1 MFHFSIKHIFKFTRT
16 PSRFLVTHSV
26 RAVHKQNNILH
37 GKPIAERILNR
48 CKHECEQFNEQYHR
62 RPKLVAILVGGNESS
77 IEFQAINHLMHI
89 APSNL
94 IDTINRLNNDDTV
107 DGIILQLPLPL
118 HLVDRTEEFI
128 DTIRSNKDVDGH
140 TTSNYNSYRQ
150 TSIPP
155 ITIPVVAAVREIL
168 LEINEPLQG
177 KDVVVIGRSKY
188 VGTPLALMLS
198 QATTDSK
205 SSLISGATV
214 TICHRDTHLNNLT
227 WHCKNADLVISAV
240 GRAKLVQHC
249 MIKEGAVVIDVG
261 ISKSWTDKAVAN
273 KKCFVGDVD
282 FDEVKRVARWI
293 TPVPGGVGPI
303 TVACLVS
310 NLLELARQRQ
320 KNKYSE
326 NDAPGIIK
334 GPPLIN

>member
-1 MFHFSIKHIFKFTRT
+1 
-16 PSRFLVTHSV
+16 
-26 RAVHKQNNILH
+26 
-37 GKPIAERILNR
+37 
-48 CKHECEQFNEQYHR
+48 
-62 RPKLVAILVGGNESS
+62 

-118 HLVDRTEEFI
+118 HLVDKTEKFI
-128 DTIRSNKDVDGH
+128 DAIRSDKDVDDH

-177 KDVVVIGRSKY
+177 KDIVTIGRSKY
-188 VGTPLALMLS
+188 IGTPLALMLS
-198 QATTDSK
+198 QSTTDSK

-214 TICHRDTHLNNLT
+214 TICHGDTHLNNLT
-227 WHCKNADLVISAV
+227 WYCKNSDIVISTV
-240 GRAKLVQHC
+240 GRAKVVQHR
-249 MIKEGAVVIDVG
+249 MIKEGVVVIDVG
-261 ISKSWTDKAVAN
+261 ISKSWTDKAVT
-273 KKCFVGDVD
+273 K
-282 FDEVKRVARWI
+282 VKLVARWI
-293 TPVPGGVGPI
+293 TPVSGGVSRI

-320 KNKYSE
+320 KK
-326 NDAPGIIK
+326 
-334 GPPLIN
+334 

>member
-1 MFHFSIKHIFKFTRT
+1 
-16 PSRFLVTHSV
+16 
-26 RAVHKQNNILH
+26 
-37 GKPIAERILNR
+37 
-48 CKHECEQFNEQYHR
+48 
-62 RPKLVAILVGGNESS
+62 
-77 IEFQAINHLMHI
+77 
-89 APSNL
+89 
-94 IDTINRLNNDDTV
+94 
-107 DGIILQLPLPL
+107 
-118 HLVDRTEEFI
+118 
-128 DTIRSNKDVDGH
+128 
-140 TTSNYNSYRQ
+140 
-150 TSIPP
+150 
-155 ITIPVVAAVREIL
+155 
-168 LEINEPLQG
+168 
-177 KDVVVIGRSKY
+177 
-188 VGTPLALMLS
+188 MLS

-320 KNKYSE
+320 KNKYTTGYVMVSNIDNKTIDE
-326 NDAPGIIK
+326 KDGITIEEDLELSK
-334 GPPLIN
+334 SNYLKEIVGIVLSHDTIFHDEISRLQKFVDKSSISLYIYIIDQNKKDSSSFITLNYAK